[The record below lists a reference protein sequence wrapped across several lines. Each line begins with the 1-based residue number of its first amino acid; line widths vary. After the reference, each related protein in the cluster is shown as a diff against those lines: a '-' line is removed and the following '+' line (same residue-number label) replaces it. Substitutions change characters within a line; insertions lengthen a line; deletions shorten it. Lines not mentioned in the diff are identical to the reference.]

1 MAFDLVVQ
9 NILNPP
15 VLFFLAGV
23 LATLFK
29 TNLEVP
35 QPLPKLFSLY
45 LLIAIGLHGGYELSH
60 SGIDLNVIKVLGL
73 AVFLATVVPIYSFF
87 ILRFKLDVYNSVAIA
102 ATYGSISAVT
112 FITATA
118 FLESIGVDFD
128 GYMVAAMTLM
138 ESPAIIVGLIMLNL
152 FANSSATNSNG
163 NGSEKT
169 DWGHIIKESF
179 FNPSVYLLMVSLIIG
194 YITGEKGWKAM
205 EPMFWTIFKGMLAF
219 FLLDMGIVAARRLGD
234 IKKVGMFLVGF
245 GIIMPVVNATF
256 AIILA
261 SVFGL
266 SKGDAFMLSVLAAS
280 ASYIAVPAAMRLSV
294 PEANP
299 SLYITMALAI
309 TFPFNITFGL
319 PLYYF
324 VVNFIWG

>member
-1 MAFDLVVQ
+1 MAFDLVLQ

-15 VLFFLAGV
+15 ILFFIAGMLSV
-23 LATLFK
+23 FFRTG
-29 TNLEVP
+29 LEIP

-45 LLIAIGLHGGYELSH
+45 LLIAIGIHGGYELSK
-60 SGIDLNVIKVLGL
+60 SGITTDVITVLIL
-73 AVFLATVVPIYSFF
+73 AMLLAIVVPIYSFF
-87 ILRFKLDVYNSVAIA
+87 ILKMKLDIYNAVAIA

-112 FITATA
+112 FVTAGA
-118 FLESIGVDFD
+118 FLESLGLKFG

-138 ESPAIIVGLIMLNL
+138 ESPAIIIGLIMLNL
-152 FANSSATNSNG
+152 FANTKN
-163 NGSEKT
+163 NGSERT
-169 DWGHIIKESF
+169 DWKEILREAV
-179 FNPSVYLLMVSLIIG
+179 FNPSVYLLMVSLLIG
-194 YITGEKGWKAM
+194 YLSAEKGWKAM
-205 EPMFWTIFKGMLAF
+205 EPLFWTLFKGMLAF
-219 FLLDMGIVAARRLGD
+219 FLLDMGIIAAKRIGD
-234 IKKVGMFLVGF
+234 VKKVGMFLVGF
-245 GIIMPVVNATF
+245 GIFMPVINAAL
-256 AIILA
+256 AIVLA

-319 PLYYF
+319 PLYYTII
-324 VVNFIWG
+324 NIIWG